1 MRAVTANMGR
11 YLSILVLGMAA
22 ALSASLLP
30 QALAFVMELGSSA
43 LPLLADTRGQL
54 GLVMLLVLCWSLHAN
69 MTEGYIWAFVGGIAL
84 DLLSV
89 LPLGTTSAALLI
101 MVYAINRLSQQL
113 LRARLILLLVM
124 AAVATLFMAAYTYA
138 ALILLGYTYDL
149 LAVGRYVLLPTL
161 VYNLAAVLPLF
172 AIVRFFQRRL
182 EGGLQVAQQ
191 SFSQMSDAW
200 RQL

>member
-1 MRAVTANMGR
+1 MRAVTADMGR
-11 YLSILVLGMAA
+11 YLSILVLGVAA
-22 ALSASLLP
+22 ALSASVLP

-43 LPLLADTRGQL
+43 VPLLADTRGQL
-54 GLVMLLVLCWSLHAN
+54 GLVMLLVLCWSLHAS
-69 MTEGYIWAFVGGIAL
+69 MTEGYVWAFVGGIAL

-101 MVYAINRLSQQL
+101 MVYAINRLAQQL
-113 LRARLILLLVM
+113 LRARIILLLVM

-149 LAVGRYVLLPTL
+149 WAIGRFVLLPTL

-182 EGGLQVAQQ
+182 EGGLQVAPQ

-200 RQL
+200 RQM

>member
-1 MRAVTANMGR
+1 MRAVTADMGR
-11 YLSILVLGMAA
+11 YLSILVLGVAA
-22 ALSASLLP
+22 ALSASVLP

-43 LPLLADTRGQL
+43 VPLLADTRGQL
-54 GLVMLLVLCWSLHAN
+54 GLVMLLVLCWSLHAS
-69 MTEGYIWAFVGGIAL
+69 MTEGYVWAFVGGIAL

-101 MVYAINRLSQQL
+101 MVYAINRLAQQL
-113 LRARLILLLVM
+113 LRARIILLLVM

-149 LAVGRYVLLPTL
+149 WAVGRFVLLPTL

-182 EGGLQVAQQ
+182 EGGLQVAPQ

-200 RQL
+200 RQM